1 MYSLLAGVENDGDIS
16 IGGSVGEGI
25 GNQDGAGHHVL
36 QTVDEGNLCTN
47 LTMINTDNASQPWP
61 KWY

>member
-1 MYSLLAGVENDGDIS
+1 VENDGDIS